1 MATDVVGRGGGCR
14 RDENLRKRTKAVCVW
29 DPQSR
34 DPAQVTGLQA
44 KRARQ
49 VTSLI
54 GSMSW
59 REFLAESAGR
69 ELQSL
74 VNAVVQSLS
83 YSTDLAQHPRLIL
96 SSQESLVLSSGIT
109 FFELS
114 SRIRAHHSQSWLPTS
129 KERWYVQIF
138 CVSYSCVQ

>member
-59 REFLAESAGR
+59 REFLAESAVRRSGTSESSERGGAELKLLHGSCATPSPDPIQSR
-69 ELQSL
+69 EPR
-74 VNAVVQSLS
+74 AVVWNN
-83 YSTDLAQHPRLIL
+83 IL
-96 SSQESLVLSSGIT
+96 
-109 FFELS
+109 
-114 SRIRAHHSQSWLPTS
+114 
-129 KERWYVQIF
+129 
-138 CVSYSCVQ
+138 